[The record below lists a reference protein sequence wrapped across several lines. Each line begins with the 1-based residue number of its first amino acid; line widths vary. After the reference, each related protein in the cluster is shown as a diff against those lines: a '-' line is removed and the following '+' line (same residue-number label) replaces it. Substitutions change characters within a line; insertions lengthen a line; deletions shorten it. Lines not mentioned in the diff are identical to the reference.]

1 MEPLCTN
8 LRLLRAL
15 YNYSQRG
22 VAHATGIKQQ
32 TISEIERGRCRA
44 HYRQIKKLAACFNLP
59 QECLCQRQLQKE
71 MMEVLLRGG

>member
-44 HYRQIKKLAACFNLP
+44 HYRHIKKLAACFGLP
-59 QECLCQRQLQKE
+59 QECICSRNLHHE
-71 MMEVLLRGG
+71 IMALLRTVP